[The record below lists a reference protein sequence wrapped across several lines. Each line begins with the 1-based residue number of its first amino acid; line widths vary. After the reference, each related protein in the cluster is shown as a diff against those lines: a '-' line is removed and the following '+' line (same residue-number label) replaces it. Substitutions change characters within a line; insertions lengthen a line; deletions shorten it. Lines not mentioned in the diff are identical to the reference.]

1 MMDQQGQPTALQ
13 MIGSLNRWWHL
24 AGVDAAVGDDAVH
37 WLKLDE
43 KPETIPVAPLP
54 KTEQVSLPV
63 EVKTEWPNDIEILRL
78 KIADNAALPGNAF
91 SNRPVVPVG
100 PANASI
106 MVISDFPDAD
116 EVGSGVLGSGAT
128 GNLLAR
134 MLAAIDVKL
143 ADCYSTTLSTTV
155 PATGELPDAMLPELA
170 DFVRHQMAMVEP
182 ARIVVLGSSA
192 SRALLGIEM
201 MDARRNLPDF
211 NYNGIKVAALTTFH
225 PRTLIAR
232 PQMKAQAWKDL
243 QMFAKRDVL

>member
-1 MMDQQGQPTALQ
+1 MDQQGQPTALQ
-13 MIGSLNRWWHL
+13 MIGSLNSWWQL
-24 AGVDAAVGDDAVH
+24 AGVDAAVGDDAVD

-54 KTEQVSLPV
+54 KTEQVNLPI
-63 EVKTEWPNDIEILRL
+63 ETQTEWPNDIEILRAMM
-78 KIADNAALPGNAF
+78 ADNAGLPGNAF
-91 SNRPVVPVG
+91 SNRPVVSVG
-100 PANASI
+100 PANASF

-143 ADCYSTTLSTTV
+143 SDCYWTTLSATV
-155 PATGELPDAMLPELA
+155 PATGELPDAMLTELA

-201 MDARRNLPDF
+201 INARRNLSDF
-211 NYNGIKVAALTTFH
+211 NYNGIKVVVLTTFH

-243 QMFAKRDVL
+243 QMFAKGDVL

>member
-1 MMDQQGQPTALQ
+1 MDQQGQPTALQ
-13 MIGSLNRWWHL
+13 MIGSLNSWWHL
-24 AGVDAAVGDDAVH
+24 AGVDAAVGDDAVD

-43 KPETIPVAPLP
+43 KPETIPAAPLP
-54 KTEQVSLPV
+54 KTEQVNLPV
-63 EVKTEWPNDIEILRL
+63 EVKTEWPNNIEILRAM
-78 KIADNAALPGNAF
+78 IADNAALPGTAF
-91 SNRPVVPVG
+91 SNRPVVSVG

-134 MLAAIDVKL
+134 MLAAINVKL
-143 ADCYSTTLSTTV
+143 ADCYWTTLSTTV

-182 ARIVVLGSSA
+182 TRIVVLGSSA